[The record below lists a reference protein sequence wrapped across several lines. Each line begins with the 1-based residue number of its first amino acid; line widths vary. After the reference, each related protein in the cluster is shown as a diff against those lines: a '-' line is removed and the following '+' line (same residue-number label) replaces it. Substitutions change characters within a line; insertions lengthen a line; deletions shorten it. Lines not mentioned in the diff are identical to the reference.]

1 MAVFDSK
8 HFNAE
13 VFGKYVDTIPRVK
26 QNALL
31 KAGVFR
37 TRNELKTMLA
47 EQTGGNY
54 ITLPMYGRIDGDP
67 VNYDGATD
75 ITRTSSKTYSQSM
88 VVVGRAKGW
97 EELDFSTD
105 ITGVDFLEKA
115 AAQVSEYWDDV
126 DQGILLSIL
135 KGIFGVTAG
144 SFNTKNTYDATG
156 NTASSGKVAADTLN
170 NAIQQAA
177 GANKNIFT
185 LAIMH
190 SVVATNLE
198 NMQLLEYF
206 KATDANGVQRDVGLA
221 TWNGRT
227 VMIDD
232 DVPVEEVAES
242 STGAKDGY
250 TKYTTYLL
258 GRNAFDYCDIGATV
272 PYETDRD
279 PASKG
284 GKNMLYTRQRKL
296 WAPYGFSFTKSSMAS
311 ASPTN
316 ANLEAAGNWTLVNDG
331 ASAKSYI
338 NTKAIPIARILS
350 KG

>member
-1 MAVFDSK
+1 MAIFDNK
-8 HFNAE
+8 QFNAE

-37 TRNELKTMLA
+37 TRGELKTMLA

-75 ITRTSSKTYSQSM
+75 ITRTSTKTYSQSM

-115 AAQVSEYWDDV
+115 ARQISEYWDDI

-144 SFNTKNTYDATG
+144 SFATNNTLDISETG
-156 NTASSGKVAADTLN
+156 DGTVTASTLN
-170 NAIQQAA
+170 NAIQKAA

-190 SVVATNLE
+190 STVATNLE
-198 NMQLLEYF
+198 NLQLLEYF
-206 KATDANGVQRDVGLA
+206 KATDANGMQRSVGMA

-232 DVPVEEVAES
+232 DVPENEGV
-242 STGAKDGY
+242 
-250 TKYTTYLL
+250 YTTYLL
-258 GRNAFDYCDIGATV
+258 GRDAFTYCDIGAAV

-279 PASKG
+279 PAKNG
-284 GKNMLYTRQRKL
+284 GKSMIYSRQRKL
-296 WAPYGFSFTKSSMAS
+296 WAPYGFSFVKPTAMTG
-311 ASPTN
+311 SPTDTQ
-316 ANLEAAGNWTLVNDG
+316 LETAANWTLVNDG

>member
-1 MAVFDSK
+1 MAIFDNK
-8 HFNAE
+8 QFNAE

-31 KAGVFR
+31 SSGVFR
-37 TRNELKTMLA
+37 VRNELKSMLA
-47 EQTGGNY
+47 EQTGGNF

-75 ITRTSSKTYSQSM
+75 ITRSSTKTYSQSM

-105 ITGVDFLEKA
+105 LTGENFLENA
-115 AAQVSEYWDDV
+115 AGQIAEYWDDV
-126 DQGILLSIL
+126 DQDILLNIL
-135 KGIFGVTAG
+135 SGIFGVTAG
-144 SFNTKNTYDATG
+144 SFASNNTLDITEVDDG
-156 NTASSGKVAADTLN
+156 MVTASSLN
-170 NAIQQAA
+170 NAIQKAA

-190 SVVATNLE
+190 STVATNLE
-198 NMQLLEYF
+198 NMQLLNYF
-206 KATDANGVQRDVGLA
+206 KATDSNGMQRDVGLA
-221 TWNGRT
+221 SWNGRT
-227 VMIDD
+227 VLIDD
-232 DVPVEEVAES
+232 DVPES
-242 STGAKDGY
+242 GGT
-250 TKYTTYLL
+250 YTTYLL
-258 GRNAFDYCDIGATV
+258 GKNAFDYCDIGATV

-284 GKNMLYTRQRKL
+284 GKSMIYSRQRKL
-296 WAPYGFSFTKSSMAS
+296 WAPYGFSFVKPTAMTG
-311 ASPTN
+311 SPTN
-316 ANLEAAGNWTLVNDG
+316 EQLAASANWTLVNDG

>member
-1 MAVFDSK
+1 MAIFDNK
-8 HFNAE
+8 TFNAE

-31 KAGVFR
+31 NAGIFR
-37 TRNELKTMLA
+37 TRSELKTMLA

-54 ITLPMYGRIDGDP
+54 ITLPMYGRIDGSP

-75 ITRTSSKTYSQSM
+75 ITRTSTKTYSQSM

-115 AAQVSEYWDDV
+115 ATQIAEYWDDI
-126 DQGILLSIL
+126 DQSILLSIL

-144 SFNTKNTYDATG
+144 SFNTSNTLDVTG
-156 NTASSGKVAADTLN
+156 DDSGKVAADTLN
-170 NAIQQAA
+170 NAIQKAA

-190 SVVATNLE
+190 SEVATNLE

-206 KATDANGVQRDVGLA
+206 KATDANGMQRSVGLA

-232 DVPVEEVAES
+232 DVPTENVEAVSNTPA
-242 STGAKDGY
+242 Y

-258 GRNAFDYCDIGATV
+258 GRDAFTYCDIGATV

-279 PASKG
+279 PATKG
-284 GKNMLYTRQRKL
+284 GKSMIYSRQRKL
-296 WAPYGFSFTKSSMAS
+296 WAPYGFSFVKPAAMT
-311 ASPTN
+311 ASPTDTQ
-316 ANLEAAGNWTLVNDG
+316 LETAANWTLVNDG
-331 ASAKSYI
+331 ASSKSYI
-338 NTKAIPIARILS
+338 NTKAIPIARIIS

>member
-1 MAVFDSK
+1 MAIFDNK
-8 HFNAE
+8 TFNAE
-13 VFGKYVDTIPRVK
+13 VFGKYVETIPRVK

-31 KAGVFR
+31 NAGIFR
-37 TRNELKTMLA
+37 TRSELKTMLA

-54 ITLPMYGRIDGDP
+54 ITLPMYGRIDGVP

-75 ITRTSSKTYSQSM
+75 ITRTSTKTYSQSM

-115 AAQVSEYWDDV
+115 ATQIAEYWDDI
-126 DQGILLSIL
+126 DQSILLSIL

-144 SFNTKNTYDATG
+144 SFATNNTLDVTG
-156 NTASSGKVAADTLN
+156 DDSGKVAADTLN
-170 NAIQQAA
+170 NAIQKAA

-190 SVVATNLE
+190 SEVATNLE

-206 KATDANGVQRDVGLA
+206 KATDANGMQRSVGLA

-232 DVPVEEVAES
+232 DVPTENVEAVSNTPA
-242 STGAKDGY
+242 Y

-258 GRNAFDYCDIGATV
+258 GRDAFTYCDIGATV

-279 PASKG
+279 PATKG
-284 GKNMLYTRQRKL
+284 GKSMIYSRQRKL
-296 WAPYGFSFTKSSMAS
+296 WAPYGFSFVKPAAMT
-311 ASPTN
+311 ASPTDTQ
-316 ANLEAAGNWTLVNDG
+316 LETAANWTLVNDG
-331 ASAKSYI
+331 ASSKSYI
-338 NTKAIPIARILS
+338 NTKAIPIARIIS